1 MNHRLR
7 MIASCGAWMFA
18 LALVVAGCGSMRDDE
33 GAERSAKTEASQ
45 KSEAVAKGQTVKVA
59 LSGDKEVPP
68 VQTKATGNGT
78 VTVAQ
83 DKSVSGSVKTSGVE
97 GTAAHI
103 HDGAP
108 GKNGPVIIPLTKN
121 GDTWSV
127 PAGSKLNDEQYK
139 NFQAG
144 NLYVN
149 VHSAANKNGEIRGQL
164 TPGK

>member
-1 MNHRLR
+1 MDQSSSVRPYLAWSLV
-7 MIASCGAWMFA
+7 IA
-18 LALVVAGCGSMRDDE
+18 LIVAGCSSMGGDDK
-33 GAERSAKTEASQ
+33 GA
-45 KSEAVAKGQTVKVA
+45 KSEAPRTAAPAKAQSVKVT
-59 LSGDKEVPP
+59 LSGNSEVPP
-68 VQTKATGNGT
+68 VQTKATGSGT
-78 VTVAQ
+78 ITVGQ
-83 DKSVSGSVKTSGVE
+83 DKSVSGSVTTKGVE
-97 GTAAHI
+97 GTAGHI

-121 GDTWSV
+121 GETWSV
-127 PAGSKLNDEQYK
+127 PAGSKLTDEQYK

>member
-1 MNHRLR
+1 MDQPVSIKPYLAWSLA
-7 MIASCGAWMFA
+7 IAFA
-18 LALVVAGCGSMRDDE
+18 VVGCSSSGGGE
-33 GAERSAKTEASQ
+33 GGGGQR
-45 KSEAVAKGQTVKVA
+45 SEAATPAAKSQAVKVA
-59 LSGDKEVPP
+59 LSGNNEVPP
-68 VQTKATGNGT
+68 VQTKATGSGT
-78 VTVAQ
+78 ITVGQ
-83 DKSVSGSVKTSGVE
+83 DKSVSGSVTTKGVE
-97 GTAAHI
+97 GTAGHI

-121 GDTWSV
+121 GETWSV
-127 PAGSKLNDEQYK
+127 PAGSKLTDEQYK